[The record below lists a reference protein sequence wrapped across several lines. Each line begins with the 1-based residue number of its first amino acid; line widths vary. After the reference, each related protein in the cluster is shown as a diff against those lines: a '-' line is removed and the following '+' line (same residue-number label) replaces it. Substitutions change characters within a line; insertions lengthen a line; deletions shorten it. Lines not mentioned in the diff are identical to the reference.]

1 MELIFVEIINST
13 KVLKIV
19 KYLIITIL
27 IGFLEFVFIGV
38 AITGISKMA
47 MPVGSVLSIIFLMI
61 YIYLIVRIKKYNCVS
76 KR

>member
-13 KVLKIV
+13 KVPKIV

-38 AITGISKMA
+38 AITGIAKMA
-47 MPVGSVLSIIFLMI
+47 MPVGSVLSIIFLII